1 MHNLEQKKSNKRDKL
16 KFHLHEV
23 QYQDKLIQDVKELG
37 SWLPLE
43 AG

>member
-1 MHNLEQKKSNKRDKL
+1 MHNLEQKKSNKRDTL

-23 QYQDKLIQDVKELG
+23 LQDKLIQDVKELG